1 MKKLMCILISAV
13 LTLSL
18 AACSNTEPAP
28 VDMEPKTSQMK
39 AICELAVMDCYYHNV
54 AKYELK
60 DAEGFLWWTKDKN
73 FWIEYSGVVTIGIDV
88 SRVTV
93 EVNGTKVTISIP
105 AAEVLSCT
113 VDSSSLTE
121 DSFIVAQDSA
131 AIEAEDEV
139 YAFAD
144 AQAKLEE
151 TASQDTALLASAQQ
165 QAQQLLEDYI
175 TNIGKAT
182 GKSYS
187 IEWIYLDENKKNKLY
202 VNDIAYIP
210 HEKCGFYV
218 MTGKSDAGVQY
229 MYIADFKNGSID
241 VRHVNVSLENGEM
254 YEKLLVEGQFV
265 YVLTNKAVYTI
276 KTGRNGTNLATSGS
290 LAKYADID
298 RKLIKDINMIT
309 VGGARVLVGFGANN
323 NLYVIGRGAE
333 NFSVKSYGGTLT
345 NLIEFNGGLFS
356 VADGNLNSEKVS
368 YVPAENKSL
377 ISQLC
382 TYKVNILDKKKRLVE
397 NYPSDGKFTVE
408 YYAETIDRII
418 FENEG
423 YGENS
428 AAQNR
433 LPVSVVFA
441 VYNADTGLLA
451 DVRVNNFMLDYA
463 YVSESPEDSI
473 GSLLKC
479 EETFNLGKGNYY
491 AKIMTFKGNNFYWPK
506 KNESTDTLDVFAKT
520 LGE

>member
-1 MKKLMCILISAV
+1 MKKLMCILISAM

-93 EVNGTKVTISIP
+93 EVDGTKVTISIP

-187 IEWIYLDENKKNKLY
+187 IEWIYLDENN
-202 VNDIAYIP
+202 VP
-210 HEKCGFYV
+210 V
-218 MTGKSDAGVQY
+218 
-229 MYIADFKNGSID
+229 GSEQTAPGTMEE
-241 VRHVNVSLENGEM
+241 SSAPA
-254 YEKLLVEGQFV
+254 EGQ
-265 YVLTNKAVYTI
+265 
-276 KTGRNGTNLATSGS
+276 
-290 LAKYADID
+290 
-298 RKLIKDINMIT
+298 
-309 VGGARVLVGFGANN
+309 
-323 NLYVIGRGAE
+323 
-333 NFSVKSYGGTLT
+333 
-345 NLIEFNGGLFS
+345 
-356 VADGNLNSEKVS
+356 
-368 YVPAENKSL
+368 
-377 ISQLC
+377 
-382 TYKVNILDKKKRLVE
+382 
-397 NYPSDGKFTVE
+397 
-408 YYAETIDRII
+408 
-418 FENEG
+418 
-423 YGENS
+423 
-428 AAQNR
+428 
-433 LPVSVVFA
+433 
-441 VYNADTGLLA
+441 
-451 DVRVNNFMLDYA
+451 
-463 YVSESPEDSI
+463 
-473 GSLLKC
+473 
-479 EETFNLGKGNYY
+479 
-491 AKIMTFKGNNFYWPK
+491 
-506 KNESTDTLDVFAKT
+506 
-520 LGE
+520 

>member
-1 MKKLMCILISAV
+1 MKKLMCILISAM

-93 EVNGTKVTISIP
+93 EVDGTKVTISIP

-187 IEWIYLDENKKNKLY
+187 IEWIYLDENN
-202 VNDIAYIP
+202 VP
-210 HEKCGFYV
+210 V
-218 MTGKSDAGVQY
+218 
-229 MYIADFKNGSID
+229 GSEQTD
-241 VRHVNVSLENGEM
+241 
-254 YEKLLVEGQFV
+254 
-265 YVLTNKAVYTI
+265 
-276 KTGRNGTNLATSGS
+276 SG
-290 LAKYADID
+290 
-298 RKLIKDINMIT
+298 
-309 VGGARVLVGFGANN
+309 
-323 NLYVIGRGAE
+323 
-333 NFSVKSYGGTLT
+333 
-345 NLIEFNGGLFS
+345 
-356 VADGNLNSEKVS
+356 
-368 YVPAENKSL
+368 
-377 ISQLC
+377 
-382 TYKVNILDKKKRLVE
+382 
-397 NYPSDGKFTVE
+397 TVE
-408 YYAETIDRII
+408 ESSGTGGR
-418 FENEG
+418 
-423 YGENS
+423 
-428 AAQNR
+428 
-433 LPVSVVFA
+433 PVTQTKQS
-441 VYNADTGLLA
+441 NQ
-451 DVRVNNFMLDYA
+451 
-463 YVSESPEDSI
+463 
-473 GSLLKC
+473 
-479 EETFNLGKGNYY
+479 
-491 AKIMTFKGNNFYWPK
+491 
-506 KNESTDTLDVFAKT
+506 
-520 LGE
+520 

>member
-73 FWIEYSGVVTIGIDV
+73 FWIEYSGVVTLGVDV

-93 EVNGTKVTISIP
+93 EVDGTKVTISIP

-187 IEWIYLDENKKNKLY
+187 IEWIYLDENN
-202 VNDIAYIP
+202 VP
-210 HEKCGFYV
+210 V
-218 MTGKSDAGVQY
+218 
-229 MYIADFKNGSID
+229 GSEQTAPGTMEE
-241 VRHVNVSLENGEM
+241 SSAPA
-254 YEKLLVEGQFV
+254 EGQ
-265 YVLTNKAVYTI
+265 
-276 KTGRNGTNLATSGS
+276 
-290 LAKYADID
+290 
-298 RKLIKDINMIT
+298 
-309 VGGARVLVGFGANN
+309 
-323 NLYVIGRGAE
+323 
-333 NFSVKSYGGTLT
+333 
-345 NLIEFNGGLFS
+345 
-356 VADGNLNSEKVS
+356 
-368 YVPAENKSL
+368 
-377 ISQLC
+377 
-382 TYKVNILDKKKRLVE
+382 
-397 NYPSDGKFTVE
+397 
-408 YYAETIDRII
+408 
-418 FENEG
+418 
-423 YGENS
+423 
-428 AAQNR
+428 
-433 LPVSVVFA
+433 
-441 VYNADTGLLA
+441 
-451 DVRVNNFMLDYA
+451 
-463 YVSESPEDSI
+463 
-473 GSLLKC
+473 
-479 EETFNLGKGNYY
+479 
-491 AKIMTFKGNNFYWPK
+491 
-506 KNESTDTLDVFAKT
+506 
-520 LGE
+520 

>member
-18 AACSNTEPAP
+18 AACSDTEPAP

-73 FWIEYSGVVTIGIDV
+73 FWIEYSGVVTLGVDV

-93 EVNGTKVTISIP
+93 EVDGTKVTISIP

-187 IEWIYLDENKKNKLY
+187 IEWIYLDENN
-202 VNDIAYIP
+202 VPI
-210 HEKCGFYV
+210 
-218 MTGKSDAGVQY
+218 
-229 MYIADFKNGSID
+229 GSEQTD
-241 VRHVNVSLENGEM
+241 PGT
-254 YEKLLVEGQFV
+254 VEESS
-265 YVLTNKAVYTI
+265 A
-276 KTGRNGTNLATSGS
+276 
-290 LAKYADID
+290 
-298 RKLIKDINMIT
+298 
-309 VGGARVLVGFGANN
+309 
-323 NLYVIGRGAE
+323 
-333 NFSVKSYGGTLT
+333 
-345 NLIEFNGGLFS
+345 
-356 VADGNLNSEKVS
+356 
-368 YVPAENKSL
+368 PAED
-377 ISQLC
+377 Q
-382 TYKVNILDKKKRLVE
+382 
-397 NYPSDGKFTVE
+397 
-408 YYAETIDRII
+408 
-418 FENEG
+418 
-423 YGENS
+423 
-428 AAQNR
+428 
-433 LPVSVVFA
+433 
-441 VYNADTGLLA
+441 
-451 DVRVNNFMLDYA
+451 
-463 YVSESPEDSI
+463 
-473 GSLLKC
+473 
-479 EETFNLGKGNYY
+479 
-491 AKIMTFKGNNFYWPK
+491 
-506 KNESTDTLDVFAKT
+506 
-520 LGE
+520 

>member
-1 MKKLMCILISAV
+1 MKKLIILISAV

-18 AACSNTEPAP
+18 AACSDTEPAP

-73 FWIEYSGVVTIGIDV
+73 FWIEYSGVVTLGVDV

-93 EVNGTKVTISIP
+93 EVDGTKVTISIP

-187 IEWIYLDENKKNKLY
+187 IEWIYLDENN
-202 VNDIAYIP
+202 VP
-210 HEKCGFYV
+210 V
-218 MTGKSDAGVQY
+218 
-229 MYIADFKNGSID
+229 GSEQTD
-241 VRHVNVSLENGEM
+241 PGT
-254 YEKLLVEGQFV
+254 VEESS
-265 YVLTNKAVYTI
+265 A
-276 KTGRNGTNLATSGS
+276 
-290 LAKYADID
+290 
-298 RKLIKDINMIT
+298 
-309 VGGARVLVGFGANN
+309 
-323 NLYVIGRGAE
+323 
-333 NFSVKSYGGTLT
+333 
-345 NLIEFNGGLFS
+345 
-356 VADGNLNSEKVS
+356 
-368 YVPAENKSL
+368 PAED
-377 ISQLC
+377 Q
-382 TYKVNILDKKKRLVE
+382 
-397 NYPSDGKFTVE
+397 
-408 YYAETIDRII
+408 
-418 FENEG
+418 
-423 YGENS
+423 
-428 AAQNR
+428 
-433 LPVSVVFA
+433 
-441 VYNADTGLLA
+441 
-451 DVRVNNFMLDYA
+451 
-463 YVSESPEDSI
+463 
-473 GSLLKC
+473 
-479 EETFNLGKGNYY
+479 
-491 AKIMTFKGNNFYWPK
+491 
-506 KNESTDTLDVFAKT
+506 
-520 LGE
+520 

>member
-1 MKKLMCILISAV
+1 MKKLMCILISAM

-28 VDMEPKTSQMK
+28 VDMEPETSQMK

-73 FWIEYSGVVTIGIDV
+73 FWIEYSGVVTLGVDV

-93 EVNGTKVTISIP
+93 EVDGTKVTISIP

-187 IEWIYLDENKKNKLY
+187 IEWIYLDENN
-202 VNDIAYIP
+202 VP
-210 HEKCGFYV
+210 V
-218 MTGKSDAGVQY
+218 
-229 MYIADFKNGSID
+229 GSEQTD
-241 VRHVNVSLENGEM
+241 PGTVEESSAPA
-254 YEKLLVEGQFV
+254 EGQ
-265 YVLTNKAVYTI
+265 
-276 KTGRNGTNLATSGS
+276 
-290 LAKYADID
+290 
-298 RKLIKDINMIT
+298 
-309 VGGARVLVGFGANN
+309 
-323 NLYVIGRGAE
+323 
-333 NFSVKSYGGTLT
+333 
-345 NLIEFNGGLFS
+345 
-356 VADGNLNSEKVS
+356 
-368 YVPAENKSL
+368 
-377 ISQLC
+377 
-382 TYKVNILDKKKRLVE
+382 
-397 NYPSDGKFTVE
+397 
-408 YYAETIDRII
+408 
-418 FENEG
+418 
-423 YGENS
+423 
-428 AAQNR
+428 
-433 LPVSVVFA
+433 
-441 VYNADTGLLA
+441 
-451 DVRVNNFMLDYA
+451 
-463 YVSESPEDSI
+463 
-473 GSLLKC
+473 
-479 EETFNLGKGNYY
+479 
-491 AKIMTFKGNNFYWPK
+491 
-506 KNESTDTLDVFAKT
+506 
-520 LGE
+520 

>member
-1 MKKLMCILISAV
+1 MKKLMCILISAM

-73 FWIEYSGVVTIGIDV
+73 FWIEYSGVVTLGVDV

-93 EVNGTKVTISIP
+93 EVDGTKVTISIP

-187 IEWIYLDENKKNKLY
+187 IEWIYLDENN
-202 VNDIAYIP
+202 VP
-210 HEKCGFYV
+210 V
-218 MTGKSDAGVQY
+218 
-229 MYIADFKNGSID
+229 GSEQTD
-241 VRHVNVSLENGEM
+241 PGTVEESSAPA
-254 YEKLLVEGQFV
+254 EGQ
-265 YVLTNKAVYTI
+265 
-276 KTGRNGTNLATSGS
+276 
-290 LAKYADID
+290 
-298 RKLIKDINMIT
+298 
-309 VGGARVLVGFGANN
+309 
-323 NLYVIGRGAE
+323 
-333 NFSVKSYGGTLT
+333 
-345 NLIEFNGGLFS
+345 
-356 VADGNLNSEKVS
+356 
-368 YVPAENKSL
+368 
-377 ISQLC
+377 
-382 TYKVNILDKKKRLVE
+382 
-397 NYPSDGKFTVE
+397 
-408 YYAETIDRII
+408 
-418 FENEG
+418 
-423 YGENS
+423 
-428 AAQNR
+428 
-433 LPVSVVFA
+433 
-441 VYNADTGLLA
+441 
-451 DVRVNNFMLDYA
+451 
-463 YVSESPEDSI
+463 
-473 GSLLKC
+473 
-479 EETFNLGKGNYY
+479 
-491 AKIMTFKGNNFYWPK
+491 
-506 KNESTDTLDVFAKT
+506 
-520 LGE
+520 

>member
-18 AACSNTEPAP
+18 AACSDTEPAP

-39 AICELAVMDCYYHNV
+39 AICELVVMDCYYHNV

-73 FWIEYSGVVTIGIDV
+73 FWIEYSGVVTLGVDV

-93 EVNGTKVTISIP
+93 EVDGTKVTISIP

-187 IEWIYLDENKKNKLY
+187 IEWIYLDENN
-202 VNDIAYIP
+202 VP
-210 HEKCGFYV
+210 V
-218 MTGKSDAGVQY
+218 
-229 MYIADFKNGSID
+229 GSEQTAPGTMEE
-241 VRHVNVSLENGEM
+241 SSAPA
-254 YEKLLVEGQFV
+254 EGQ
-265 YVLTNKAVYTI
+265 
-276 KTGRNGTNLATSGS
+276 
-290 LAKYADID
+290 
-298 RKLIKDINMIT
+298 
-309 VGGARVLVGFGANN
+309 
-323 NLYVIGRGAE
+323 
-333 NFSVKSYGGTLT
+333 
-345 NLIEFNGGLFS
+345 
-356 VADGNLNSEKVS
+356 
-368 YVPAENKSL
+368 
-377 ISQLC
+377 
-382 TYKVNILDKKKRLVE
+382 
-397 NYPSDGKFTVE
+397 
-408 YYAETIDRII
+408 
-418 FENEG
+418 
-423 YGENS
+423 
-428 AAQNR
+428 
-433 LPVSVVFA
+433 
-441 VYNADTGLLA
+441 
-451 DVRVNNFMLDYA
+451 
-463 YVSESPEDSI
+463 
-473 GSLLKC
+473 
-479 EETFNLGKGNYY
+479 
-491 AKIMTFKGNNFYWPK
+491 
-506 KNESTDTLDVFAKT
+506 
-520 LGE
+520 